1 MMRDLSERARK
12 VCGAAGAAVY
22 LCESGDTRYQAS
34 VDWACDASVPDSP
47 FSMRQVFDWVRETGD
62 ALVFPDLTAKP
73 LAALPA
79 SLRRAVRGLVAVPIV
94 GAENRI
100 VGTICVFDVKP
111 LVLGGAE
118 LDALRTLGRS
128 AVAESSPLESL
139 TSVLDRRGADPAI
152 ARELARARRERRP
165 LSVILFDI
173 NPVSRKT

>member
-1 MMRDLSERARK
+1 
-12 VCGAAGAAVY
+12 
-22 LCESGDTRYQAS
+22 
-34 VDWACDASVPDSP
+34 
-47 FSMRQVFDWVRETGD
+47 
-62 ALVFPDLTAKP
+62 PDLTAKP

-173 NPVSRKT
+173 NPVSRRTDVQLAGDPLTAAGESLTRTIRGTDLAIRW